1 MYAFNS
7 AITRKIT
14 RLTPNALVLLN
25 RAEKIESRGGGRDD
39 LNARLYPR
47 AHNETTRQLCT
58 DVRVHAPPDLGF
70 RIHLTRAID
79 HECTSDRAD
88 LLKKSSY
95 LHSPRIVGFRIK
107 RGLAPLPPPPTL
119 SPFSSPRPS
128 TSYKFIGNAVHE
140 VVTEDRRDIR
150 RDEGIYKE
158 GEVKISLQKDLYG
171 SNLITNLNF
180 INEEVSSKFFVRRK
194 LVSFFVLEREK
205 KYFLHSLLI
214 FICITI
220 FGNNSFI

>member
-1 MYAFNS
+1 MKIESFWHYESSNHRLLHLYAFNS

-107 RGLAPLPPPPTL
+107 RGLAPLPP
-119 SPFSSPRPS
+119 FCRRFPRR
-128 TSYKFIGNAVHE
+128 GQV
-140 VVTEDRRDIR
+140 RR
-150 RDEGIYKE
+150 
-158 GEVKISLQKDLYG
+158 
-171 SNLITNLNF
+171 TNLLEMPCTRWLRRIAATFDETREF
-180 INEEVSSKFFVRRK
+180 IRK
-194 LVSFFVLEREK
+194 GRWRFPCK
-205 KYFLHSLLI
+205 K
-214 FICITI
+214 ICTDRI
-220 FGNNSFI
+220 